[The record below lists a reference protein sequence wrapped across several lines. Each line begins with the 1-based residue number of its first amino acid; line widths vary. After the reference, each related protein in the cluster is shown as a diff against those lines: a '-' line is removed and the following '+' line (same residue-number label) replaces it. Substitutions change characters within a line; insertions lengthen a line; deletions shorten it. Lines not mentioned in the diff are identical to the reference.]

1 MLLCCKYISF
11 ITLVRLLDLLTLLKV
26 DVYSNINS
34 LTASCGMDEKKKKK
48 KERKSFFPPFGQM
61 ISAKMISQLETLIL
75 SFSNSK

>member
-1 MLLCCKYISF
+1 MSLCCKYISF

-34 LTASCGMDEKKKKK
+34 LTASCGMDEKKKK
-48 KERKSFFPPFGQM
+48 ERKSFFPPFGQM